1 MNSNQTSK
9 IATTLVASAVLAALS
24 ASVHA
29 AENRAQRYTPGL
41 GGSDMTTVL
50 TPGWYGQLA
59 AVHYHAT
66 KLKDSNG
73 DKVSALSSGEVSA
86 AQVAG
91 AAGLVTSQ
99 TSAAALA
106 GNVVTAVGG
115 ALGGTGIGYS
125 TRVGSFRADAY
136 VLQPRVTYLSS
147 KQFLGAHVGFTAMVP
162 LIERQTSL
170 AGQTVFTDRSAQIS
184 SAVRAVA
191 TGASIPEPTRTAL
204 VDGITSNTI
213 AGVQSSVNTAVASQ
227 LAGRSGS
234 NTGIG
239 DLEFGPVLNWEIGDH
254 QVATLTPT
262 LVVPTGE
269 YNAKLAVNPGFGNFY
284 TFRPSFQYGFIGDGW
299 DVAARAVLSF
309 NTRNKDTTYRSGTM
323 LNVDFAAMKFV
334 TEDLRL
340 GVQGFVVQQLTND
353 SSDDAVVQATLDA
366 TNGGKMR
373 AYALGPALGWIV
385 NGGEMLVEGKIL
397 QEFGARNRAEGTTY
411 MLMLSKPF
419 GL

>member
-66 KLKDSNG
+66 KLKGNDGKN
-73 DKVSALSSGEVSA
+73 VSTL
-86 AQVAG
+86 
-91 AAGLVTSQ
+91 AAGIAQGTTRADIVAATPVPQQAAVNGGLGLV
-99 TSAAALA
+99 
-106 GNVVTAVGG
+106 GY
-115 ALGGTGIGYS
+115 TGIGYS
-125 TRVGSFRADAY
+125 SKLENFRADAY

-147 KQFLGAHVGFTAMVP
+147 KQFLGAHVGFTAMLP
-162 LIERQTSL
+162 LMERQTSL
-170 AGQTVFTDRSAQIS
+170 SAIS
-184 SAVRAVA
+184 SINAADVAKLGSVVGAPTAGAVSTKVQ
-191 TGASIPEPTRTAL
+191 
-204 VDGITSNTI
+204 DGLAAN
-213 AGVQSSVNTAVASQ
+213 

-269 YNAKLAVNPGFGNFY
+269 YNAKYAVNPGFGNFY

-299 DVAARAVLSF
+299 DVAARTVLSF
-309 NTRNKDTTYRSGTM
+309 NTRNKDTKYRSGTM
-323 LNVDFAAMKFV
+323 LNIDFAAMKFV

-340 GVQGFVVQQLTND
+340 GVQGFVVQQLTED
-353 SSDDAVVQATLDA
+353 SSDDPAIQATIDA
-366 TNGGKMR
+366 TSGSKMR

>member
-9 IATTLVASAVLAALS
+9 IATTLVASAVLAVLS
-24 ASVHA
+24 TSVHA

-66 KLKDSNG
+66 KLKDSSG
-73 DKVSALSSGEVSA
+73 DDASTLSSGSVPNATVGQAA
-86 AQVAG
+86 AQGATVANPALIGNNAVLGSIVTNVAG
-91 AAGLVTSQ
+91 QVAAAGGLTYRTQAS
-99 TSAAALA
+99 
-106 GNVVTAVGG
+106 N
-115 ALGGTGIGYS
+115 
-125 TRVGSFRADAY
+125 FRADAY

-147 KQFLGAHVGFTAMVP
+147 KQFLGAHVGFTAMIP

-170 AGQTVFTDRSAQIS
+170 AGQTTVADRTAAIN
-184 SAVRAVA
+184 AGILAA
-191 TGASIPEPTRTAL
+191 TGSAPLA
-204 VDGITSNTI
+204 
-213 AGVQSSVNTAVASQ
+213 AGVAPVVMQNIQAGVNQQAAAGLAS
-227 LAGRSGS
+227 RSGS

-262 LVVPTGE
+262 LIVPTGE
-269 YNAKLAVNPGFGNFY
+269 YNKNNAVNPGFGNFY

-299 DVAARAVLSF
+299 DVAARAVFSF
-309 NTRNKDTTYRSGTM
+309 NTRNKDTKYRSGTM
-323 LNVDFAAMKFV
+323 LNIDFAAMKFV

-366 TNGGKMR
+366 TDGGKMR

-411 MLMLSKPF
+411 MLVLSKPF
-419 GL
+419 GM

>member
-9 IATTLVASAVLAALS
+9 IATTLVASAVLAVLS
-24 ASVHA
+24 ISAHA
-29 AENRAQRYTPGL
+29 AENRSQRYTPGL

-73 DKVSALSSGEVSA
+73 NDASTLSSGSVPNATVGQAA
-86 AQVAG
+86 AQGATVANPALIGNNAVLGSIVTNVAG
-91 AAGLVTSQ
+91 QVAAAGGLTYRTQAS
-99 TSAAALA
+99 
-106 GNVVTAVGG
+106 N
-115 ALGGTGIGYS
+115 
-125 TRVGSFRADAY
+125 FRADAY

-170 AGQTVFTDRSAQIS
+170 AGQTTVADRTAAINAGILAATGSAPLAGGVAPVVMQNIQS
-184 SAVRAVA
+184 GVNQQAVA
-191 TGASIPEPTRTAL
+191 GLAS
-204 VDGITSNTI
+204 
-213 AGVQSSVNTAVASQ
+213 
-227 LAGRSGS
+227 RSGS

-262 LVVPTGE
+262 LIVPTGE
-269 YNAKLAVNPGFGNFY
+269 YNKNNAVNPGFGNFY

-299 DVAARAVLSF
+299 DVAARAILSF
-309 NTRNKDTTYRSGTM
+309 NTRNKDTKYRSGTM
-323 LNVDFAAMKFV
+323 LNIDFAAMKFV

-411 MLMLSKPF
+411 MLVLSKPF
-419 GL
+419 GM

>member
-9 IATTLVASAVLAALS
+9 IATTLVASAVLAVLS
-24 ASVHA
+24 TSVHA
-29 AENRAQRYTPGL
+29 AEGRSQRYTPGL
-41 GGSDMTTVL
+41 GGSDMTTIL

-66 KLKDSNG
+66 KLKDHNG
-73 DKVSALSSGEVSA
+73 DDVSTLSGGSVPNATVGQAA
-86 AQVAG
+86 AQGATVANPGLIGNTTVLGNIVTNVAG
-91 AAGLVTSQ
+91 QVAAAGGLTYRTQAS
-99 TSAAALA
+99 
-106 GNVVTAVGG
+106 N
-115 ALGGTGIGYS
+115 
-125 TRVGSFRADAY
+125 FRADAY

-170 AGQTVFTDRSAQIS
+170 AGQTTVADRTAAIN
-184 SAVRAVA
+184 AGILAA
-191 TGASIPEPTRTAL
+191 TGSAP
-204 VDGITSNTI
+204 
-213 AGVQSSVNTAVASQ
+213 
-227 LAGRSGS
+227 LAGGVAPVVMQNIQSGVNDQVAAGLASRSGS

-262 LVVPTGE
+262 LIVPTGE
-269 YNAKLAVNPGFGNFY
+269 YNKNNAVNPGFGNFY

-309 NTRNKDTTYRSGTM
+309 NTRNKDTKYRSGTM
-323 LNVDFAAMKFV
+323 LNIDFAAMKFV

-340 GVQGFVVQQLTND
+340 GVQGFVVQQLTKD
-353 SSDDAVVQATLDA
+353 SSEDAVVQATLDA

-411 MLMLSKPF
+411 MLVLSKPF
-419 GL
+419 GM

>member
-9 IATTLVASAVLAALS
+9 IATTLVASAVLAVLS
-24 ASVHA
+24 TSVHA
-29 AENRAQRYTPGL
+29 AEGRSQRYTPGL
-41 GGSDMTTVL
+41 GGSDMTTIL

-66 KLKDSNG
+66 KIKDSNG
-73 DKVSALSSGEVSA
+73 DNVLRSGSLPSAYVGSLASNA
-86 AQVAG
+86 AVDANPAVTPVAGTILTNVASQVA
-91 AAGLVTSQ
+91 AAGGLTYRTQGTS
-99 TSAAALA
+99 
-106 GNVVTAVGG
+106 V
-115 ALGGTGIGYS
+115 
-125 TRVGSFRADAY
+125 RADAY

-170 AGQTVFTDRSAQIS
+170 AGQTTVADRTAAINAGILSATG
-184 SAVRAVA
+184 SAPLAAGVSTGVMAAINANVNQQVA
-191 TGASIPEPTRTAL
+191 TGLAS
-204 VDGITSNTI
+204 
-213 AGVQSSVNTAVASQ
+213 AS
-227 LAGRSGS
+227 RS

-262 LVVPTGE
+262 LIVPTGE
-269 YNAKLAVNPGFGNFY
+269 YNKNNAVNPGFGNFY

-309 NTRNKDTTYRSGTM
+309 NTRNKDTKYRSGTM
-323 LNVDFAAMKFV
+323 LNIDFAAMKFV

-340 GVQGFVVQQLTND
+340 GVQGFVVQQLTKD
-353 SSDDAVVQATLDA
+353 SSEDAVVQATLDA

-411 MLMLSKPF
+411 MLVLSKPF
-419 GL
+419 GM